1 MTILA
6 ATQCL
11 RQMEIRRIPVS
22 YPPFT
27 VSEFSRMPPRPLANL
42 RILLGVSGGIAAYKA
57 AELTRRL
64 RDAGAD
70 VKVVL
75 TANAARFVAP
85 LTFQALS
92 GHPVRSGLWDEA
104 AEAAMGHIELARWAQ
119 HILVAPASANTIAR
133 LAHGIADDLL
143 TTLCLASAAPLAVA
157 PAMNLR
163 MWAHPAT
170 QANVQTLQAR
180 GVAILGPGDGPM
192 AEPESGPGRLL
203 EPHQIV
209 AELATLHGP
218 KPLSGLRVL
227 VSAGPT
233 CEDIDPVRFI
243 GNRSSGRMGF
253 ALAQAAVEQGAAVH
267 LVAGPVHLSTPAGVT
282 REDVRS
288 AREMRAAVMRQV
300 PRCDVFISAAAV
312 GDYRPADIASHKLKK
327 NGKALIL
334 ELAENPDIV
343 AEVAALKKKPFV
355 AGFAAETESVE
366 SHARAKL
373 ERKRL
378 DLIAA
383 NRVGEGAGFDA
394 ADNEL
399 TLLWPGGKEQLQRA
413 DKLALA
419 HRLLERIATLR
430 AKPAKARRK

>member
-1 MTILA
+1 
-6 ATQCL
+6 
-11 RQMEIRRIPVS
+11 
-22 YPPFT
+22 
-27 VSEFSRMPPRPLANL
+27 MPPQPLANL
-42 RILLGVSGGIAAYKA
+42 RVLLGVSGGIAAYKA

-70 VKVVL
+70 VQVVL

-92 GHPVRSGLWDEA
+92 GHPVRAGLWDEA

-119 HILVAPASANTIAR
+119 RILIAPASADVIAR

-143 TTLCLASAAPLAVA
+143 TTLCLASVAPLAIA

-170 QANVQTLQAR
+170 QANVAMLRSRA
-180 GVAILGPGDGPM
+180 VAVLGPADGPM

-209 AELATLHGP
+209 AGLAALHGP
-218 KPLSGLRVL
+218 KPLTGLRVL

-253 ALAQAAVEQGAAVH
+253 AIARAAAEQGAVVH
-267 LVAGPVHLSTPAGVT
+267 LVAGPVHLPTPAGVA
-282 REDVRS
+282 RVDVRS
-288 AREMRAAVMRQV
+288 ARQMRDAVMQQI
-300 PRCDVFISAAAV
+300 PQCDIFVAAAAV
-312 GDYRPADIASHKLKK
+312 GDYRPAEVAAHKLKK
-327 NGKALIL
+327 TGRTLVL
-334 ELAENPDIV
+334 ELTENPDIV
-343 AEVAALKKKPFV
+343 AEVTALKKKPFV
-355 AGFAAETESVE
+355 AGFAAETARVE
-366 SHARAKL
+366 EHARAKL
-373 ERKRL
+373 DRKGL

-383 NRVGEGAGFDA
+383 NRVGNGAGFDA
-394 ADNEL
+394 DDNEL
-399 TLLWPGGKEQLQRA
+399 TLLWAGGKEVLPKA
-413 DKLALA
+413 SKHDLAIALLA
-419 HRLLERIATLR
+419 RIVVLR
-430 AKPAKARRK
+430 AQKPKAIKPEARRR

>member
-1 MTILA
+1 ML
-6 ATQCL
+6 Q
-11 RQMEIRRIPVS
+11 
-22 YPPFT
+22 
-27 VSEFSRMPPRPLANL
+27 RPLANL

-70 VKVVL
+70 VQVVL
-75 TANAARFVAP
+75 TANAARFVTP

-119 HILVAPASANTIAR
+119 RIIIAPASADVIAR

-163 MWAHPAT
+163 MWGHAAT
-170 QANVQTLQAR
+170 QANIVTLRSR
-180 GVAILGPGDGPM
+180 GVAVLGPADGPM

-203 EPHQIV
+203 EPDQIV
-209 AELATLHGP
+209 AELAALHGP
-218 KPLSGLRVL
+218 KSLAGLRVL

-253 ALAQAAVEQGAAVH
+253 AVAQAAAERGAAVH
-267 LVAGPVHLSTPAGVT
+267 LVAGPVHLPTPAGVT

-288 AREMRAAVMRQV
+288 ARQMREAVMRQI
-300 PRCDVFISAAAV
+300 PPCDIFVAAAAV
-312 GDYRPADIASHKLKK
+312 GDYRPTDVAAHKLKK
-327 NGKALIL
+327 SGKALVL

-355 AGFAAETESVE
+355 AGFAAETENLE
-366 SHARAKL
+366 RHARAKL
-373 ERKRL
+373 ERKKL

-383 NRVGEGAGFDA
+383 NRVGHGAGFDA

-399 TLLWPGGKEQLQRA
+399 ILLWPGGEEVLPRA
-413 DKLALA
+413 SKHDLAIA
-419 HRLLERIATLR
+419 LLERIAALR
-430 AKPAKARRK
+430 ARKSKARSR

>member
-1 MTILA
+1 
-6 ATQCL
+6 
-11 RQMEIRRIPVS
+11 
-22 YPPFT
+22 
-27 VSEFSRMPPRPLANL
+27 MPQRPLANL
-42 RILLGVSGGIAAYKA
+42 RIVLGVCGGIAAYKA

-70 VKVVL
+70 VQVVL

-119 HILVAPASANTIAR
+119 RIVIAPASANTLAR

-170 QANVQTLQAR
+170 QANVLTLRSR
-180 GVAILGPGDGPM
+180 GVAILGPADGPM
-192 AEPESGPGRLL
+192 AEPESGPGRLI
-203 EPHQIV
+203 EPHEIV
-209 AELATLHGP
+209 AELAALHGP

-253 ALAQAAVEQGAAVH
+253 AIAQAAVAQGADVH
-267 LVAGPVHLSTPAGVT
+267 LVAGPVHLPTPPGVS

-288 AREMRAAVMRQV
+288 ARAMRDAVMRQI
-300 PRCDVFISAAAV
+300 PQCDIFISAAAV
-312 GDYRPADIASHKLKK
+312 GDYRPMDVAAHKLKK
-327 NGKALIL
+327 TGKALVL
-334 ELAENPDIV
+334 ELTENPDIV
-343 AEVAALKKKPFV
+343 AQVAALKKKPFV
-355 AGFAAETESVE
+355 AGFAAETENLE
-366 SHARAKL
+366 RHARIKL
-373 ERKRL
+373 ERKKL

-383 NRVGEGAGFDA
+383 NRVGNGAGFDA
-394 ADNEL
+394 DDNAL
-399 TLLWPGGKEQLQRA
+399 TLLWPGGKQV
-413 DKLALA
+413 LAKASKHDLA
-419 HRLLERIATLR
+419 NALLARIVRLR
-430 AKPAKARRK
+430 AKPVKARRR

>member
-1 MTILA
+1 M
-6 ATQCL
+6 
-11 RQMEIRRIPVS
+11 S
-22 YPPFT
+22 
-27 VSEFSRMPPRPLANL
+27 PLANL
-42 RILLGVSGGIAAYKA
+42 RVLLGVSGGIAAYKA

-70 VKVVL
+70 VRVVL
-75 TANAARFVAP
+75 TANAARFVTP

-92 GHPVRSGLWDEA
+92 GHPVRSGLWDES

-119 HILVAPASANTIAR
+119 RIVIAPASADVIAR

-143 TTLCLASAAPLAVA
+143 TTLCLASPAPVAVA

-170 QANVQTLQAR
+170 QANIVALRGR
-180 GVAILGPGDGPM
+180 GVAVLGPDDGPM

-203 EPHQIV
+203 EAHQIV
-209 AELATLHGP
+209 AELAALHGP
-218 KPLSGLRVL
+218 KPLAGLRVL

-253 ALAQAAVEQGAAVH
+253 AVAQAAVEQGATVH
-267 LVAGPVHLSTPAGVT
+267 LVAGPVHLHTPAGVA

-288 AREMRAAVMRQV
+288 ARQMREAVMRQI
-300 PRCDVFISAAAV
+300 PQCDIFVSAAAV
-312 GDYRPADIASHKLKK
+312 GDYRPADVAAHKLKK
-327 NGKALIL
+327 SGTALVL
-334 ELAENPDIV
+334 QLTENPDIV

-355 AGFAAETESVE
+355 AGFAAETENVE
-366 SHARAKL
+366 AHARAKL
-373 ERKRL
+373 ERKKL

-383 NRVGEGAGFDA
+383 NRVGNGAGFDTR
-394 ADNEL
+394 DNEL
-399 TLLWPGGKEQLQRA
+399 TLIWPGGKEHLPRA

-419 HRLLERIATLR
+419 HGLLERIAALH
-430 AKPAKARRK
+430 AKPPKARRR

>member
-1 MTILA
+1 
-6 ATQCL
+6 
-11 RQMEIRRIPVS
+11 
-22 YPPFT
+22 
-27 VSEFSRMPPRPLANL
+27 MPQRPLANL

-70 VKVVL
+70 VQVVL
-75 TANAARFVAP
+75 TTNAARFVTA

-92 GHPVRSGLWDEA
+92 GHPVRSGLWDET
-104 AEAAMGHIELARWAQ
+104 AEGAMGHIELARWAQ
-119 HILVAPASANTIAR
+119 RIVIAPASANVIAR

-163 MWAHPAT
+163 MWSHAAT
-170 QANVQTLQAR
+170 QANVQTLR
-180 GVAILGPGDGPM
+180 RRDVAILGPGDGPM

-209 AELATLHGP
+209 AELVALHGP
-218 KPLSGLRVL
+218 QPLAGLRVL

-253 ALAQAAVEQGAAVH
+253 AIAQAAVEQGAAVH

-282 REDVRS
+282 REDVRN
-288 AREMRAAVMRQV
+288 ARQMRDAVMRQI
-300 PRCDVFISAAAV
+300 PQCDIFISAAAV
-312 GDYRPADIASHKLKK
+312 GDYRPADVAAHKLKK
-327 NGKALIL
+327 SGKALV
-334 ELAENPDIV
+334 LALTENPDIV
-343 AEVAALKKKPFV
+343 AEAAASKKKPFV
-355 AGFAAETESVE
+355 VGFAAETEDLE
-366 SHARAKL
+366 RHARAKL
-373 ERKRL
+373 ERKKL

-383 NRVGEGAGFDA
+383 NRVGGGAGFDA
-394 ADNEL
+394 DDNEL
-399 TLLWPGGKEQLQRA
+399 TLLWPGGKQVLPHASKHE
-413 DKLALA
+413 LARDLLA
-419 HRLLERIATLR
+419 RIVALR
-430 AKPAKARRK
+430 AKPAKAYKR